1 MLGLSRGYLIGGRSL
16 FDPPL
21 DLSTVEGRREQAVRL
36 AVAIEVLP
44 RDPAT
49 DFKLHK
55 IMLIL
60 RERERKRPLQGD
72 AEPIVVQNLDF
83 HLRELFANVSTESAA
98 SEQRTPAAPISA
110 ALRGTG

>member
-83 HLRELFANVSTESAA
+83 HLRELLAKATTETVANEN
-98 SEQRTPAAPISA
+98 RTPVAPVSA
-110 ALRGTG
+110 TFRETG